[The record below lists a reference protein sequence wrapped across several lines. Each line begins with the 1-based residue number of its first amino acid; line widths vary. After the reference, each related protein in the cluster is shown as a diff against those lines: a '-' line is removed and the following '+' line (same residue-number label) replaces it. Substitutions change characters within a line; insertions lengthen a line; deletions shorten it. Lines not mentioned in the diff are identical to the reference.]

1 MKALRSLSQSDIDGH
16 RRTPVKQP
24 TGLAYIDL
32 KISPKSQPYP
42 FHAQR
47 QEQHTHADRRKRYQ
61 SGGTPQG
68 KPKPSQ
74 QLGSRHINAVTR
86 EKHLVRG
93 GRVSDAD
100 CKEIDQIG

>member
-1 MKALRSLSQSDIDGH
+1 MKALRSLSQSEIDGH

-24 TGLAYIDL
+24 AGLAYIDL

-74 QLGSRHINAVTR
+74 SSEVDISTPSPARNTWFAAAG
-86 EKHLVRG
+86 
-93 GRVSDAD
+93 
-100 CKEIDQIG
+100 